1 MIQSK
6 RRRKVTNNKTTGLT
20 KISLAAEETNLP
32 PQTRNTA
39 FEREEYI
46 SGLSHLVSSLPPD
59 LTPHEL
65 SALHAS
71 LSPLHLPPTPE
82 TPSANGGGT
91 YLRRL
96 VRSTVL
102 SLVLIAALLLP
113 HVVSL
118 LRAAVRAER
127 RMGIGANF
135 VEIARE
141 AGRKVGSVRGRTGFV
156 SGLEWVGGS
165 VMGGLVEG
173 VEEGVEMLRDRS
185 RPLSPSMT

>member
-1 MIQSK
+1 M
-6 RRRKVTNNKTTGLT
+6 TNSIRAGLT

-32 PQTRNTA
+32 PQARNTP
-39 FEREEYI
+39 FERAEYI
-46 SGLSHLVSSLPPD
+46 SGLSHLLASLPPD
-59 LTPHEL
+59 LTPAEL

-71 LSPLHLPPTPE
+71 LSPLHLPPAPAPPGAAE
-82 TPSANGGGT
+82 GGT

-118 LRAAVRAER
+118 LRAAARAER

-141 AGRKVGSVRGRTGFV
+141 AGRKVGSARGRTAFV

-165 VMGGLVEG
+165 VVGGLVEG

-185 RPLSPSMT
+185 RPLGPSMS